1 MSCDKETVLPKHIL
15 NAALVYR
22 ILQEKLCVET
32 NSHQSTKMA
41 VFATEPYNRWSWSAI
56 FDLTAKKQICET
68 RDARFAEDF

>member
-1 MSCDKETVLPKHIL
+1 M
-15 NAALVYR
+15 
-22 ILQEKLCVET
+22 KLCVET